1 MIELLVAYLLY
12 EGNAQWEWWA
22 IFATLLALKVWHLRQ
37 AARRLAE
44 VNFVIHKIITEARKD
59 DNIH

>member
-12 EGNAQWEWWA
+12 EGGAQWEWWA
-22 IFATLLALKVWHLRQ
+22 IFAVLMALKVWHLRR
-37 AARRLAE
+37 AAIRLAE
-44 VNFVIHKIITEARKD
+44 ENYVIHKIITEARKD

>member
-12 EGNAQWEWWA
+12 EGDAQWEWWA
-22 IFATLLALKVWHLRQ
+22 IFAVLLALKLWHLRR
-37 AARRLAE
+37 AAIRLAE
-44 VNFVIHKIITEARKD
+44 ENYVIHKIITEARKD